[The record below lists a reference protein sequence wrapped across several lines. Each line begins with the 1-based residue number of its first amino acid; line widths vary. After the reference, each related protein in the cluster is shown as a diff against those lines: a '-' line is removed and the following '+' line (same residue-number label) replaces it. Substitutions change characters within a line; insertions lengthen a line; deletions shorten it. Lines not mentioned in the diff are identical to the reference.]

1 MPIRAPIE
9 SARETTAQ
17 RPLRRGPP
25 RKPWTPDEGE
35 SMQDDEVTK
44 LGSYRAK
51 LLSTSFNEKLVC
63 VIFSMVAVIILL
75 LSFWYSYMQF
85 DNVEYV
91 VHLFAVAAQCAGALV
106 LLLEVFGESEEKQ
119 LRRMIGTPLLHG
131 QYPVDKVPVEIVR
144 IKASEIAS
152 KKASAITLLI
162 GYAAA
167 LAANAPEPSIEALL
181 AFVFTTAGLVLAVQS
196 FAVWKMLKFQG
207 ESMSIDE
214 FYDKEK

>member
-1 MPIRAPIE
+1 
-9 SARETTAQ
+9 
-17 RPLRRGPP
+17 
-25 RKPWTPDEGE
+25 
-35 SMQDDEVTK
+35 MQDDEITK

-63 VIFSMVAVIILL
+63 VIFSMVALIVLL

-85 DNVEYV
+85 DSVEYV
-91 VHLFAVAAQCAGALV
+91 VHIFAVAAQCAGALV

-119 LRRMIGTPLLHG
+119 LRRMIGTPLL
-131 QYPVDKVPVEIVR
+131 QREYPEGSVPVELVR

-207 ESMSIDE
+207 ESISVDE
-214 FYDKEK
+214 FYDA